1 MYPFT
6 RPYRIKRVIN
16 KKAAP
21 YNGAAMGEYPQKY
34 SAFQRLINL

>member
-1 MYPFT
+1 MHPFT
-6 RPYRIKRVIN
+6 EPYPTKRTIN

-21 YNGAAMGEYPQKY
+21 LNGAAMGEYPQKY